1 MSDTNLSVLGKLSW
15 LWMNSPLH
23 KDWPVHLLAAG
34 LLPPIQLNQYLLI
47 ERNGL
52 PVAYCSWAYL
62 NTDTEAQYM
71 IDPAVIKLEDWN
83 RGDHLWFVDWVAP
96 FSKKDSWE
104 MKRLLVQKFPNE
116 IARAIR
122 VKRDH
127 KRAHVMH
134 FKGTGVASKAAQQQ
148 FAEYHREFLTACQ
161 GPKLANLVEISPVKP
176 ARLPVLEVSE

>member
-1 MSDTNLSVLGKLSW
+1 
-15 LWMNSPLH
+15 MNSPLH

-34 LLPPIQLNQYLLI
+34 LLPPIQFHQYLLI
-47 ERNGL
+47 ERNGF

-62 NTDTEAQYM
+62 NSATEAQY
-71 IDPAVIKLEDWN
+71 IVDPSMIKLEDWN

-96 FSKKDSWE
+96 FSRKDSWE

-122 VKRDH
+122 VKRDN

-134 FKGTGVASKAAQQQ
+134 FKGTGVANEAAKQQ
-148 FAEYHREFLTACQ
+148 FEEYHREFLSACQ
-161 GPKLANLVEISPVKP
+161 SPKLANSIKISPVKSVQS
-176 ARLPVLEVSE
+176 PVLKVNE